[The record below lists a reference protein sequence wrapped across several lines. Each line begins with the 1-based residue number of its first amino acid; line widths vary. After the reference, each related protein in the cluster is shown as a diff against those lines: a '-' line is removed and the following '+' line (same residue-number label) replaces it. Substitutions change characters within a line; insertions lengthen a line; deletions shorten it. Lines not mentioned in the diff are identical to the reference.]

1 MASEPD
7 TLRLMVPARRRLGH
21 IFGAG
26 KVVASSSPTRYRG
39 GGLLLDAL
47 LLGSMIGLAVT
58 DQTVVFFHL
67 AVLGVLIVALRRP
80 LQSFV
85 LRAGVVGWVASW
97 ELVSAVESGRAVA
110 EELWEIPLMGALLAA
125 AYGLKVQR
133 EQAQRRIDEA
143 RFRVI
148 AGVAHDVRNPLTS
161 AMGFSRLMSERGYA
175 NQPQEMVAMA
185 GMIADATSE
194 ANEIIDDL
202 LTASRLESG
211 ELTVAVTPVDLVL
224 AANSLVDHYREEGDA
239 IPVRRPVGT
248 GELVCLGDE
257 LRVRQILRNL
267 LTNARRYGGSH
278 IEIRIAADA
287 SAVRVQVV
295 DDGAG
300 IPERDRDWVFEPFTQ
315 SERVDRPVESVGVG
329 LYTSRRLARLMG
341 GDLTYRYEDGRSVF
355 ELRLPVVGRGM
366 PAVAADPDAATVA
379 TPASILLQRS
389 TQGPQGP

>member
-1 MASEPD
+1 
-7 TLRLMVPARRRLGH
+7 MVPARRRLGH

-355 ELRLPVVGRGM
+355 ELRLPVVARGM

>member
-1 MASEPD
+1 
-7 TLRLMVPARRRLGH
+7 MVPARRRLGH

-125 AYGLKVQR
+125 AYGLKAQR

-148 AGVAHDVRNPLTS
+148 AGVAHDIRNPLTS

-355 ELRLPVVGRGM
+355 ELRLPVVARGM

-389 TQGPQGP
+389 TQGPPGP

>member
-239 IPVRRPVGT
+239 ILVRRPVGT

-355 ELRLPVVGRGM
+355 ELRLPVVARGM

>member
-389 TQGPQGP
+389 TQGPPGP

>member
-1 MASEPD
+1 M
-7 TLRLMVPARRRLGH
+7 
-21 IFGAG
+21 
-26 KVVASSSPTRYRG
+26 
-39 GGLLLDAL
+39 
-47 LLGSMIGLAVT
+47 
-58 DQTVVFFHL
+58 
-67 AVLGVLIVALRRP
+67 LIVALRRP

-148 AGVAHDVRNPLTS
+148 AGVAHDIRNPLTS

-239 IPVRRPVGT
+239 ILVRRPVGT

-355 ELRLPVVGRGM
+355 GFRLPVVARGM

>member
-125 AYGLKVQR
+125 AYGLKAQR

-239 IPVRRPVGT
+239 ILVRRPVGT

-355 ELRLPVVGRGM
+355 ELRLPVVARGM

>member
-1 MASEPD
+1 
-7 TLRLMVPARRRLGH
+7 MVPARRRLGH

>member
-355 ELRLPVVGRGM
+355 ELRLPVVARGM